1 MTTFYGILNKYFYH
15 SSRNNASDE
24 EDVELQVATAT
35 GPLPPTP
42 QPQQAM
48 ATRDTQKL
56 DVLIQH
62 LEHFMKRLGIKDE
75 APRRQ

>member
-15 SSRNNASDE
+15 SSRYNASDE
-24 EDVELQVATAT
+24 EDVEPQVATAT

-48 ATRDTQKL
+48 ANRDTQKL
-56 DVLIQH
+56 DMLIEH
-62 LEHFMKRLGIKDE
+62 LERFMERLKIEDND
-75 APRRQ
+75 PSRQ